1 VATSTT
7 SQRAAAARRARASA
21 TPLVWARD
29 PCPLCCS
36 DLGGLRG
43 VSRRRPVLTAAR
55 GTVRWHCPDCTGE
68 WESVAGA
75 PA

>member
-1 VATSTT
+1 
-7 SQRAAAARRARASA
+7 
-21 TPLVWARD
+21 
-29 PCPLCCS
+29 S